1 MEYRK
6 KIPLGPKVIEKMGN
20 KEIHRCYTKLEA
32 EMETF
37 H

>member
-1 MEYRK
+1 MECGK
-6 KIPLGPKVIEKMGN
+6 KIPLGQKVIEKWKIKKYIGV
-20 KEIHRCYTKLEA
+20 TLGLEA